1 MGELI
6 PVVGLETHLQLNTK
20 SKVFC
25 GCANGVPQ
33 MGTSTPLTGTSRWQA
48 EPNTHVCP
56 VCLGL
61 PGALPVINRAAVE
74 STVKMALALN
84 CDVNQQSF
92 FERKNYFYPD
102 LPKGYQISQ
111 KAAPIGRQGYLE
123 VGGQRV
129 DIWEIHLEEDTA
141 KSVHRVQRDH
151 IKNATLIDFNKS
163 GIPLV
168 EIVSAPGIHT
178 VELLDEYAREVREI
192 ARSLGISDGDM
203 EKGQMRFEANIS
215 VGQKD
220 DIEKGQLPDYRVEVK
235 NLNSFKSLRD
245 STSYEIERQIK
256 VLESG
261 GKLVQETRG
270 WDIEG
275 RKTFVQREKEHA
287 HDYRYFPEP
296 DLPPLEIDDQLIKK
310 LQSEIT
316 ELPSQQRNRFVA
328 MGLTPDQAEIL
339 ARDKRRQDF
348 VAQLAEKMEITEAVK
363 IVINHPEVM
372 EKSPKEV
379 LADLRQKQE
388 ERVKDTGA
396 IESIARQVIENNPQP
411 VADFKAGKTAAL
423 KFLVGQV
430 MKESRGK
437 ADPQMAAASL
447 QKLLGD

>member
-6 PVVGLETHLQLNTK
+6 PVVGLEVHLQLNTK

-25 GCANGVPQ
+25 GCANA
-33 MGTSTPLTGTSRWQA
+33 TPLTGTLRWQA
-48 EPNTHVCP
+48 EPNTHTCP

-61 PGALPVINRAAVE
+61 PGALPVINRRAIEAAL
-74 STVKMALALN
+74 KMALALN
-84 CDVNQQSF
+84 CQVNRHSF

-111 KAAPIGRQGYLE
+111 KAAPIGCQGYLE

-168 EIVSAPGIHT
+168 EIVSAPAICS
-178 VELLDEYAREVREI
+178 VELLDEYAKEVREI

-215 VGQKD
+215 VGQKSAVA
-220 DIEKGQLPDYRVEVK
+220 KGQLPDYRVEVK

-245 STSYEIERQIK
+245 SVSYEIDRQTK
-256 VLESG
+256 SLENG
-261 GKLVQETRG
+261 EKLVQETRG
-270 WDIEG
+270 WDIEK
-275 RKTFVQREKEHA
+275 RQTFVQREKEHA

-296 DLPPLEIDDQLIKK
+296 DLPPLEIDNRLIKK

-328 MGLTPDQAEIL
+328 MGLTPDQAEIM

-348 VAQLAEKMEITEAVK
+348 VVRLAEEIEITEAVK

-396 IESIARQVIENNPQP
+396 IERIAHQVIENNPQP
-411 VADFKAGKTAAL
+411 VADYKAGKTAAL
-423 KFLVGQV
+423 KFLVGQM

-437 ADPQMAAASL
+437 ADPQVAASSL
-447 QKLLGD
+447 EKLLGD